1 MNSCMG
7 YICVQNN
14 NYSLALIFYEGSNK
28 AFKESGNDWYY
39 AQSLLNLSQCHIL
52 EQDCKNATI
61 RVYDIL
67 GRLQMEFISDTNLSR
82 GEHSFSTNLNKLNNG
97 VYLLVTQIDN
107 KNSINKFAKF

>member
-1 MNSCMG
+1 MQYLINWRR
-7 YICVQNN
+7 NN
-14 NYSLALIFYEGSNK
+14 HEKDVDISIKTYDNKLNIALS
-28 AFKESGNDWYY
+28 
-39 AQSLLNLSQCHIL
+39 L

-107 KNSINKFAKF
+107 KNSINKFAKFWVTWKKVFYI